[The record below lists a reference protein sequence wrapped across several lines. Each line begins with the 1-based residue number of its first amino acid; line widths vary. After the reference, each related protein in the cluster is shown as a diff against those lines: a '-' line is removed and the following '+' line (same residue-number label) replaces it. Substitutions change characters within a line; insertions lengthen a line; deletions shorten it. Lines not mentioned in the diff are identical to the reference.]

1 LFPNALSGGLSI
13 LPLAP
18 LAAVEEKDLP
28 AIIRTM
34 EHRLRQETT
43 TAEAGKLWTATDVLM
58 GLRYPQAL
66 VAALLQGVHAM
77 KESVTYQAIVEEKV
91 VQARQEDLLQIS
103 SKRFGK
109 PDESIARRVRGIVD
123 PKALSKL
130 VDRILDTATWD
141 ELLTLS

>member
-1 LFPNALSGGLSI
+1 
-13 LPLAP
+13 
-18 LAAVEEKDLP
+18 
-28 AIIRTM
+28 
-34 EHRLRQETT
+34 
-43 TAEAGKLWTATDVLM
+43 
-58 GLRYPQAL
+58 
-66 VAALLQGVHAM
+66 M